1 MTDVD
6 RPAVEGNTRRA
17 FMGQAALAGVGVV
30 GLGLASSAKAATM
43 PQQPEALSGHDY
55 TMALPNAMNETQFR
69 MGVIGP
75 ATLSRVTS
83 EIAVDKAASAH
94 AKEFANFELREAI
107 AVTTVLANLK
117 TSMPPMDATAKAT
130 LEKIRGAS
138 AGPKFD
144 MAYMQAQLEN
154 HEFLHDHTER
164 YLKNSAD
171 ATSMPEMNGRN
182 LATLALATFTEHV
195 QICKDIL
202 AELKA

>member
-1 MTDVD
+1 MTDAD
-6 RPAVEGNTRRA
+6 QLTKDNESRRA
-17 FMGQAALAGVGVV
+17 FMGQAALAGVGMVAL
-30 GLGLASSAKAATM
+30 GLGSSAKAATM
-43 PQQPEALSGHDY
+43 PEQPEAMSGHNY
-55 TMALPNAMNETQFR
+55 KTALPNAMNEAQFR

-83 EIAVDKAASAH
+83 EMAVDKATNTH

-117 TSMPPMDATAKAT
+117 TPVPAMDATAKET
-130 LEKIRGAS
+130 LEKIKSAS
-138 AGPKFD
+138 GPKFD
-144 MAYMQAQLEN
+144 MVYMQAQLEN
-154 HEFLHDHTER
+154 HEFLRDHTVA
-164 YLKNSAD
+164 YLKNSSA

>member
-1 MTDVD
+1 MTEINHSSTKTN
-6 RPAVEGNTRRA
+6 ARRT
-17 FMGQAALAGVGVV
+17 FLGQAALAGVGIAT
-30 GLGLASSAKAATM
+30 LGLVSSAKAAAM
-43 PQQPEALSGHDY
+43 PQQTDANNGHDY
-55 TMALPNAMNETQFR
+55 AMTLPNAMNEAQFR
-69 MGVIGP
+69 KGVIGP

-83 EIAVDKAASAH
+83 EMGVDKATNAH

-117 TSMPPMDATAKAT
+117 TPVPPMDATAKAT
-130 LEKIRGAS
+130 LAKIQNAS
-138 AGPKFD
+138 AGSEFD

-154 HEFLHDHTER
+154 HEFLRDHTVT
-164 YLKNSAD
+164 YLKNSSG
-171 ATSMPEMNGRN
+171 ATSMAEMNGRN

>member
-1 MTDVD
+1 MTEIDH
-6 RPAVEGNTRRA
+6 PAKDNNTRRA
-17 FMGQAALAGVGVV
+17 FMGQAALAGVGIV
-30 GLGLASSAKAATM
+30 GLGIAASAKAATM
-43 PQQPEALSGHDY
+43 PEQPEAMSGHAY
-55 TMALPNAMNETQFR
+55 TMPLPNAMNEAQFR

-83 EIAVDKAASAH
+83 EMAVDKASNAQ

-107 AVTTVLANLK
+107 AVMTVLTNLK
-117 TSMPPMDATAKAT
+117 TPAPAMDATAKAT
-130 LEKIRGAS
+130 LEKIKTAS
-138 AGPKFD
+138 AGAKFD

-154 HEFLHDHTER
+154 HEFLRDHTTA

-195 QICKDIL
+195 QICKDVL

>member
-6 RPAVEGNTRRA
+6 HLAIERNTRRA
-17 FMGQAALAGVGVV
+17 FMGQAALAGAGIVALGV
-30 GLGLASSAKAATM
+30 ASSAKAATM
-43 PQQPEALSGHDY
+43 PEQPNAVSGHDY
-55 TMALPNAMNETQFR
+55 PMALPNAMNEAEFR

-75 ATLSRVTS
+75 AILSRVTS
-83 EIAVDKAASAH
+83 EIAVDKAANPH

-117 TSMPPMDATAKAT
+117 TPVPPMDATARAT
-130 LEKIRGAS
+130 LKKIENAS
-138 AGPKFD
+138 AGSKFD

-154 HEFLHDHTER
+154 HEFLRDLTTN
-164 YLKNSAD
+164 YLKNSSG
-171 ATSMPEMNGRN
+171 ATSMSEMNGRN